1 MRYRPVASI
10 RGFTAC
16 VATLLATLGTCQP
29 IARAGGLQAPQIQAR
44 GSALGSATVAVF
56 SNPVD
61 FSKNPALLGS
71 PDGTRLT
78 LGAGLIVPEYRFAG
92 IAPSEAE
99 TKSEPVFLFP
109 PTFALS
115 FAISQNLGV
124 GLSAGAPYLA
134 RSEWTSE
141 WVGRQLVTSFEHRT
155 GVLAP
160 AVAYSPIE
168 GVSLGASIPL
178 RLTKHVM
185 TSWVLDPQTG
195 ASPGA
200 AYQKS
205 IDGESGL
212 DVGFQAG
219 ALVTGGNWSLGGSYT
234 LGADVTISDAR
245 ASVSS
250 SSSQSSRLTYSGW
263 PASISMTIPSELAIG
278 ATVSPLTALLLTSE
292 FDLVFWSSAREIVYE
307 IPGTQDGYVI
317 PQGWDDSYRIALGAE
332 YRLSDI
338 DIRGGFSYDS
348 TPVPDETAHPAY
360 PDADRYGYSVGLGY
374 RVGPGLLLD
383 FAVSAYA
390 FKERTVD
397 DSGLEITEESSGIP
411 GQAFNGIYRTSGTSV
426 SLSVTYLWR

>member
-1 MRYRPVASI
+1 MRFRPVPSI
-10 RGFTAC
+10 RGCAAC
-16 VATLLATLGTCQP
+16 VAALLLTLGACQP

-44 GSALGSATVAVF
+44 GSALGSATVAVY
-56 SNPVD
+56 SDPVD

-115 FAISQNLGV
+115 FAIGQNFGV

-141 WVGRQLVTSFEHRT
+141 WVGRQLVTSFDHRT

-160 AVAYSPIE
+160 AVAYSPLK

-185 TSWVLDPQTG
+185 TSWVIDSQAGT
-195 ASPGA
+195 SPGE

-205 IDGESGL
+205 IDGESGV

-219 ALVTGGNWSLGGSYT
+219 ALVAGGNWSLGGSYT
-234 LGADVTISDAR
+234 FGADVRISDAT
-245 ASVSS
+245 ASLSS

-263 PASISMTIPSELAIG
+263 PASISMTIPSELAVG
-278 ATVSPLTALLLTSE
+278 ATVSPLPALLLTSE

-332 YRLSDI
+332 YRFSDI
-338 DIRGGFSYDS
+338 DFRGGFSYDS

-383 FAVSAYA
+383 FAVAAYA
-390 FKERTVD
+390 FKDRTVD
-397 DSGLEITEESSGIP
+397 DSDFAITEEASGIP
-411 GQAFNGIYRTSGTSV
+411 GQAFNGIYKTSGTTV

>member
-1 MRYRPVASI
+1 MRYRPVTSI
-10 RGFTAC
+10 RGSAAC
-16 VATLLATLGTCQP
+16 VATLLAALVACQP

-44 GSALGSATVAVF
+44 GSALGSATVAIF

-71 PDGTRLT
+71 PEGTRLT

-109 PTFALS
+109 PTFAMS
-115 FAISQNLGV
+115 FAISPNFGV

-134 RSEWTSE
+134 RSEWTSQ

-160 AVAYSPIE
+160 AVGFSPIK

-185 TSWVLDPQTG
+185 TSWVLDPG
-195 ASPGA
+195 AGTSPGE

-212 DVGFQAG
+212 NVGFQAG
-219 ALVTGGNWSLGGSYT
+219 VLVTGGNWSLGGSFT
-234 LGADVTISDAR
+234 LGADVTISDAE
-245 ASVSS
+245 ASLRSSLPQSS
-250 SSSQSSRLTYSGW
+250 SLSYSGW

-278 ATVSPLTALLLTSE
+278 ATVSPLPALLLTSE
-292 FDLVFWSSAREIVYE
+292 FGLVFWSSARELVYE
-307 IPGTQDGYVI
+307 IPGTSDGYVI
-317 PQGWDDSYRIALGAE
+317 PQGWDDSYRIAFGAE
-332 YRLSDI
+332 YRLSDV
-338 DIRGGFSYDS
+338 DLRGGFSYDA
-348 TPVPDETAHPAY
+348 TPVPDVTAHPAY
-360 PDADRYGYSVGLGY
+360 PDADCYGYSVGLGY

-390 FKERTVD
+390 FRDRTVD
-397 DSGLEITEESSGIP
+397 DSGLAITEEATGIP
-411 GQAFNGIYRTSGTSV
+411 GQAFNGTYRTSGTSV